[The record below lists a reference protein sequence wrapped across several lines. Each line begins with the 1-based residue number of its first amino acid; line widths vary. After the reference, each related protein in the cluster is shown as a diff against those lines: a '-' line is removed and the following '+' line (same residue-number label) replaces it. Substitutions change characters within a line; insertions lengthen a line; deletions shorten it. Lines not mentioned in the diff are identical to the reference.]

1 MRIKDIMTK
10 RPVTVKPDDTFGK
23 AVRLMTGRNISGCP
37 VVKDGKLIGIVTQ
50 TDAVRAIDIYGKIN
64 RSDISSLL
72 ISILKSKDGDPARLR
87 KLFKARVSDV
97 MNRKVISVDVGRDVY
112 EAARLMNKHGIDRLP
127 VVKSSQLVG
136 IVTKKD
142 ILRLLE
148 KVNN

>member
-72 ISILKSKDGDPARLR
+72 ISILKSKGSDPARLR
-87 KLFKARVSDV
+87 KLFKARVSDI
-97 MNRKVISVDVGRDVY
+97 MNRKVISVDVERDVY